1 MTCQTFIAND
11 YRSLYSCSMSI
22 ETFILAIAS
31 FLLTLVNIVC
41 IVLCALIV
49 LRIKEVAPSG
59 AKNKQDESET
69 DRFFHDDMRRF
80 RDYQKTVHNAQ
91 ELIDENKSALST
103 SYHSSDS
110 AKRERRKQLLAL
122 ASLHDLDMT
131 NQNDLTLNN
140 AEARVKVKQLY
151 KTMIQFDKDVK
162 RLDIGLTNKQPLPVR
177 NGCYRT
183 NLTIDL
189 SRR

>member
-1 MTCQTFIAND
+1 MTCQTFLAND
-11 YRSLYSCSMSI
+11 YRSLYSCSMSM

-31 FLLTLVNIVC
+31 FLLTLVNIIC

-91 ELIDENKSALST
+91 DLTDENRCAFST
-103 SYHSSDS
+103 SFHSNDS
-110 AKRERRKQLLAL
+110 IKRERRKQLLAL
-122 ASLHDLDMT
+122 ASLHDLDLN

-151 KTMIQFDKDVK
+151 KTMLQFDKDVK
-162 RLDIGLTNKQPLPVR
+162 RLDLGLTNQQPLPVS
-177 NGCYRT
+177 
-183 NLTIDL
+183 DQ
-189 SRR
+189 

>member
-1 MTCQTFIAND
+1 
-11 YRSLYSCSMSI
+11 MSI

-31 FLLTLVNIVC
+31 FLLTLVNIIC

-59 AKNKQDESET
+59 AKNEEQQSDK

-80 RDYQKTVHNAQ
+80 RDYQKTIHNTQ
-91 ELIDENKSALST
+91 ELVDENRSGLST
-103 SYHSSDS
+103 SFHSSDS
-110 AKRERRKQLLAL
+110 TRRERRKQLLAL

-140 AEARVKVKQLY
+140 TEARVKVKQLY
-151 KTMIQFDKDVK
+151 KTMVRFDKDAK
-162 RLDIGLTNKQPLPVR
+162 RLDIGLKNKPTLPV
-177 NGCYRT
+177 C
-183 NLTIDL
+183 IFKIKF
-189 SRR
+189 

>member
-1 MTCQTFIAND
+1 
-11 YRSLYSCSMSI
+11 MSI

-31 FLLTLVNIVC
+31 FLLTLVNIIC

-49 LRIKEVAPSG
+49 LRIKEVTPSG
-59 AKNKQDESET
+59 ASDEHQESDT

-91 ELIDENKSALST
+91 ELVDENRSAIST
-103 SYHSSDS
+103 SFLSSDS
-110 AKRERRKQLLAL
+110 ARRERHKQLLAL

-140 AEARVKVKQLY
+140 AEARDKVRQLY
-151 KTMIQFDKDVK
+151 KTMMQFDKDAK
-162 RLDIGLTNKQPLPVR
+162 RLDIGLKNKKPLPVS
-177 NGCYRT
+177 T
-183 NLTIDL
+183 SLT
-189 SRR
+189 R